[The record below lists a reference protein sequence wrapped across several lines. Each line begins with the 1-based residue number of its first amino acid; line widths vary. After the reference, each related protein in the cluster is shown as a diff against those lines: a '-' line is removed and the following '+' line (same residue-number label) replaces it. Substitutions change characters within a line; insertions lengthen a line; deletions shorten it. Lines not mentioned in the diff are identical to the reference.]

1 MNMSMHEI
9 INADSDTMEWANI
22 SKWYGAATVR
32 NAPRIMVPLEDKE
45 GQFIYP
51 KSRQNVVTHELVK
64 AKGDSTIAYILAQS
78 AYRYM
83 FEIGLL
89 ETKFVTD
96 CSLKIV
102 NNEIFNSKGS
112 EKLEALAVVIDEGYH
127 AYVALDFVMQM
138 KQQTGLDPVEI
149 PSMNGN
155 LKAVNGVLDTI
166 PTEFRNDFYLISCT
180 IAEHTL
186 TKDLL
191 SVGREK
197 DATESF
203 TQVMADHVSDEG
215 RHAGYFARMM
225 KMHWANNM
233 TEQSKDYIG
242 SMLPEYLDEY
252 LAYDKD
258 RGFEENVLRMCDFTE
273 AEVQQI
279 LKDTEAEYLEASENY
294 IEVTKAIIVK
304 LLKRSGFFDHA
315 NTKQIFN
322 QAGLLT

>member
-1 MNMSMHEI
+1 MNMSMNEI
-9 INADSDTMEWANI
+9 VNADNNKMEWANI
-22 SKWYGAATVR
+22 SKWYRAATVR
-32 NAPRIMVPLEDKE
+32 NSPRIMVPLEDEE

-51 KSRQNVVTHELVK
+51 KSRQNIVSHDLVVNR
-64 AKGDSTIAYILAQS
+64 GDETISYILAQS

-89 ETKFVTD
+89 ETKFVID

-102 NNEIFNSKGS
+102 NNEIYESKGS

-138 KQQTGLDPVEI
+138 KQKTGWDPVEI
-149 PSMNGN
+149 PSINGN
-155 LKAVNGVLDTI
+155 LKAVNDVLDTI
-166 PTEFRNDFYLISCT
+166 PEAFKNDFYLISCT

-203 TQVMADHVSDEG
+203 TKVMKDHVSDEG

-225 KMHWANNM
+225 KMHWSNM
-233 TEQSKDYIG
+233 REDSKRYIG
-242 SMLPEYLDEY
+242 SMLPDYLDEY
-252 LAYDKD
+252 LAYDKN
-258 RGFEENVLRMCDFTE
+258 REFEEKVLNSCGFTK
-273 AEVQQI
+273 AEVEKI
-279 LKDTEAEYLEASENY
+279 LQDTKAEYIEKNESY
-294 IEVTKAIIVK
+294 IDATKANIVQ
-304 LLKRSGFFDHA
+304 LLKRSKFFECA
-315 NTKQIFN
+315 NTEHSFKKS
-322 QAGLLT
+322 GLLT

>member
-1 MNMSMHEI
+1 MNMSMREI

-22 SKWYGAATVR
+22 SKWYGASTVR
-32 NAPRIMVPLEDKE
+32 NAPRIMVPLDDKE

-51 KSRQNVVTHELVK
+51 KSRQNIVSHDLVK
-64 AKGDSTIAYILAQS
+64 QKGDETTAYILAQS

-89 ETKFVTD
+89 ETKFVSD
-96 CSLKIV
+96 VSLKIV
-102 NNEIFNSKGS
+102 NNEIFESKAS

-138 KQQTGLDPVEI
+138 KQRTGLDPVDI

-166 PTEFRNDFYLISCT
+166 PEEFKNDFYLIACT

-203 TQVMADHVSDEG
+203 TQVMTDHVSDES

-225 KMHWANNM
+225 KMNWTTNM
-233 TEQSKDYIG
+233 TEESKDYIG
-242 SMLPEYLDEY
+242 SMLPAYLDEY
-252 LAYDKD
+252 LAYDKG
-258 RGFEENVLRMCDFTE
+258 RAFEQKVLEASDFSE
-273 AEVQQI
+273 SEVQQI
-279 LKDTEAEYLEASENY
+279 IADTDAEFIENSESY
-294 IEVTKAIIVK
+294 ITTTKEIIVK
-304 LLKRSGFFDHA
+304 LLKRSGFFTHDK
-315 NTKQIFN
+315 TVKVFE
-322 QAGLLT
+322 QAGLLK